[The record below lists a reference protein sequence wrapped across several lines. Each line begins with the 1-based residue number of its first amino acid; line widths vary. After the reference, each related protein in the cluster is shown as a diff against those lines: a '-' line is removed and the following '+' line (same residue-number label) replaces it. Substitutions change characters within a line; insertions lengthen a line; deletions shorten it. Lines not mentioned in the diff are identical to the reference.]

1 MAGGALHIEPDI
13 WIYIPSR
20 DCGPSRALPEWETF
34 RTAIPCLRKAQQSRW
49 IRLTEIRSVPTKSQR
64 RTLRPSRLMMPSR
77 RRRRPRIRCGDACAR
92 HAFRIPLLGFLQPNA
107 RVSKLSDDRRK
118 CPSQVFP
125 GAGGGIENIP
135 SLQTNADVA
144 TMFATFWIEE
154 ISASSMGRRQRSTTV
169 TIAGL
174 SVVSGSASSRRWR
187 PPAPFPASFQ
197 STAATSKPI
206 ARRAAQ
212 KGGV

>member
-1 MAGGALHIEPDI
+1 MDSYTVARLRAIQSVARMGNIPHGNSLLAQGSAIKVDPFDGNPFGPDKV
-13 WIYIPSR
+13 
-20 DCGPSRALPEWETF
+20 AAAN
-34 RTAIPCLRKAQQSRW
+34 TAPFPVDDAFPATATPQDQVRGCLC
-49 IRLTEIRSVPTKSQR
+49 P
-64 RTLRPSRLMMPSR
+64 
-77 RRRRPRIRCGDACAR
+77 AR
-92 HAFRIPLLGFLQPNA
+92 FPDSLLGFLQPNA

-206 ARRAAQ
+206 AWRAAQ
-212 KGGV
+212 KGEV